1 MTEPAGR
8 QLDLFDGDEIAPDES
23 FGTAQRVWLD
33 RTSWVE
39 HVPGWLSG
47 SQTITND
54 HASARI
60 NPPPPPARSRY
71 LSTAMVLAGDP
82 EDSMR

>member
-1 MTEPAGR
+1 MTEPAGL

-39 HVPGWLSG
+39 HVRGWLSG
-47 SQTITND
+47 SHQLLD
-54 HASARI
+54 RLRDSAPG
-60 NPPPPPARSRY
+60 NSGNAGCSR
-71 LSTAMVLAGDP
+71 
-82 EDSMR
+82 R